1 MKQQTAKSQSLKPL
15 LVALQEVNADSRA
28 KSKAFHFLRTD
39 LSTLHTEEDFKRAFD
54 GLFAA
59 QQILGALDPN
69 YRRCLAE
76 MGKTLAFY
84 SKRSAVRVRDDF
96 VPLLF
101 FLMENGFHSIV
112 SWALADSPEQE
123 LDMMAR
129 EIIESFRKF
138 RANMGLP
145 QVSLEAEE

>member
-1 MKQQTAKSQSLKPL
+1 MNQQTAKSQSLKPL

-28 KSKAFHFLRTD
+28 KTSAFHFLRTD
-39 LSTLHTEEDFKRAFD
+39 LSKLHTESDFKKAFD

-59 QQILGALDPN
+59 QQILGALDSN

-76 MGKTLAFY
+76 MGRTLSRY
-84 SKRSAVRVRDDF
+84 STRSAVRIRDDF

-123 LDMMAR
+123 LDMMVR

-138 RANMGLP
+138 RANMGLG
-145 QVSLEAEE
+145 QVSLDEEE